1 MKITN
6 RRGVSPWKINR
17 RGVSPRKTMM
27 VDEHIIARERSS
39 VSTSLNDHRDNLG
52 KITGLLRLRLAMT
65 VKESTFSVIEIAD
78 F

>member
-1 MKITN
+1 
-6 RRGVSPWKINR
+6 
-17 RGVSPRKTMM
+17 MM